1 MSESQ
6 EVALF
11 SLGDCPLCGDTGD
24 VTALRSKL
32 DGSLV
37 FFCTLCCLAWRNPP
51 GPNPEDY
58 DGEDLMLSDVAPL
71 GVEFPP
77 LAEIQAAGF
86 DVDKLIPLNHW
97 QDAMDRGGFGAA

>member
-1 MSESQ
+1 MSEIQ
-6 EVALF
+6 EVALY

-32 DGSLV
+32 NGSLV

-58 DGEDLMLSDVAPL
+58 DGECLMLSEVAPL
-71 GVEFPP
+71 GVEFP
-77 LAEIQAAGF
+77 LLTEIQACGF
-86 DVDKLIPLNHW
+86 DIDKLVPLGDW
-97 QDAMDRGGFGAA
+97 QNAMDRSRFGTA